1 MKTKF
6 TRTGITELTD
16 NELILFDVMFDCS
29 CPVKTLRKSKF
40 IDFFNTDSHKL
51 SDKKL
56 KETLKKLNE
65 NKLIR
70 LIENQDGLEK
80 ISSRNFKKVKTT
92 FVELTAKGGKLWE
105 KEREPIWEKYCEG
118 WTYAPYKEEN
128 KLLLEA
134 VSPSLE
140 TLKEYL
146 KVATE
151 INLFGIGKDYK
162 IEFATEKRK
171 FIVGLNW
178 KRFPELHFA
187 TLTGNY
193 EERIPTK
200 KEWNYFYKHLNWWGN
215 VHELNI
221 LKEQIS

>member
-1 MKTKF
+1 MKSDLS
-6 TRTGITELTD
+6 RTG
-16 NELILFDVMFDCS
+16 
-29 CPVKTLRKSKF
+29 KT
-40 IDFFNTDSHKL
+40 KL
-51 SDKKL
+51 SDDELIIFDAVFDSSCSIDQLKRKGFDERFNFPYKHSLNDKDLIDCLDNLKSQNLVRIKAEINSKK
-56 KETLKKLNE
+56 
-65 NKLIR
+65 
-70 LIENQDGLEK
+70 
-80 ISSRNFKKVKTT
+80 S

-105 KEREPIWEKYCEG
+105 IEREPIWEKYCEG
-118 WTYAPYKEEN
+118 WTYSPYREEN

-140 TLKEYL
+140 TLKDYL

-162 IEFATEKRK
+162 IEFASEKRK

-193 EERIPTK
+193 EEKIPTK
-200 KEWNYFYKHLNWWGN
+200 NEWDYFYENLNWWGN

-221 LKEQIS
+221 LKQQKS